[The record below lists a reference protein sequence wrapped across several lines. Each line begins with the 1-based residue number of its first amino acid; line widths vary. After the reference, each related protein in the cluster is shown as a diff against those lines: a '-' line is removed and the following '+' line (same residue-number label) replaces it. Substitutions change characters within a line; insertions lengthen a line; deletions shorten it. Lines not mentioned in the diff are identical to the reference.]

1 MSVLLYASNKRF
13 LPGPS
18 DSVTMTL
25 SPASP
30 VSMLK
35 PFFYSADAAG
45 LYPDDPLPLEH
56 SNNLCILTPATTT
69 SSQKIIVVLL
79 ELVNF
84 NGGDAYQACLFKGL
98 VVLVPVALVE
108 ESTDEERLGYTIP
121 PPSKAPEIQL

>member
-1 MSVLLYASNKRF
+1 MTV
-13 LPGPS
+13 
-18 DSVTMTL
+18 TL

-45 LYPDDPLPLEH
+45 LYPDAPLPPEH
-56 SNNLCILTPATTT
+56 SNYSCILTPTT
-69 SSQKIIVVLL
+69 SSQKNIVVLL

-121 PPSKAPEIQL
+121 PPF

>member
-1 MSVLLYASNKRF
+1 MTV
-13 LPGPS
+13 
-18 DSVTMTL
+18 TL

-45 LYPDDPLPLEH
+45 LYPDAPLPPEH
-56 SNNLCILTPATTT
+56 SNYSCILTPTT
-69 SSQKIIVVLL
+69 SSQKNIVVLL

-84 NGGDAYQACLFKGL
+84 NGGDAYQALFKGL
-98 VVLVPVALVE
+98 VVVLIPLALVE
-108 ESTDEERLGYTIP
+108 ESTDEERLEYTIP